1 MCPPPKKLGG
11 PACAQVLLLW
21 LGMPL
26 VKQWAAAESD
36 AILGPKK
43 WIIMGTLLG
52 SAACVAQ
59 LATCHVVVL
68 HMYYVPNTH
77 TMATWQWSM
86 PHYVVQCLFSVS
98 LAPSAIVI
106 VQVGQQPTHIK
117 LIVVS
122 SLWIQVQKCC

>member
-1 MCPPPKKLGG
+1 MAPGLQVREWCWYVSTTKKTRWS
-11 PACAQVLLLW
+11 CAQVLLLW

-36 AILGPKK
+36 EILGPKK

-68 HMYYVPNTH
+68 HMYVPNTH
-77 TMATWQWSM
+77 TYNGNLAMVHASLCCEM
-86 PHYVVQCLFSVS
+86 FVFSFTGS
-98 LAPSAIVI
+98 
-106 VQVGQQPTHIK
+106 
-117 LIVVS
+117 
-122 SLWIQVQKCC
+122 